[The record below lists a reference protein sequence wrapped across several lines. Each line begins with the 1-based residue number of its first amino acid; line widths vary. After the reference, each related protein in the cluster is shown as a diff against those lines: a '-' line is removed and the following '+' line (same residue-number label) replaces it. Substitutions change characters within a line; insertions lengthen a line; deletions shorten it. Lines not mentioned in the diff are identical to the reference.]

1 MEGMQIV
8 TLVILLVGLVVVAV
22 AAMRKGFDSRFSHGR
37 KYDHP
42 RSW

>member
-1 MEGMQIV
+1 MEGIQVV
-8 TLVILLVGLVVVAV
+8 TLVILLVGLVIVDVL
-22 AAMRKGFDSRFSHGR
+22 AMRRGFDSRFSHGC

>member
-1 MEGMQIV
+1 MEGIQIV
-8 TLVILLVGLVVVAV
+8 TLVILLVGLVVVDV
-22 AAMRKGFDSRFSHGR
+22 AAVRRGFDSRFNQGC

>member
-1 MEGMQIV
+1 MEGIQIV
-8 TLVILLVGLVVVAV
+8 TLVILLAGLVVVDV
-22 AAMRKGFDSRFSHGR
+22 AAVRRGFDSRFRHGC